1 MRPVAHPRP
10 LGWKAEC
17 IETLRLSGPLAAANL
32 LQMLTYAVDVM
43 FIARLG
49 ARELAAS
56 SLAIAVFAIMLSAL
70 SGLMSA
76 LSPIAAAELGARA
89 PALRPIR
96 RTVRMSLWLAVGVSA
111 LGIFLCSQAEAIML
125 ATGQD
130 PAIAALADRY
140 LAILMWSILP
150 MAMAMALRNFVSTLG
165 RPLYATMI
173 TALAVVVNALAN
185 YALIFGNFGAPALG
199 LEGAAIATVISTTTV
214 LFAYILAIRID
225 PRLHR
230 YHIFGF
236 FWRPDWQRLSEL
248 LRIGIPIAFTVMAE
262 GGVFAAAAFLMGL
275 FGPEQLAA
283 HTLAIQLAALAF
295 MIPAGVSQAATIRVG
310 YFFGAR
316 EPEGIRQAGW
326 SAIAIGTCF
335 MAFSA
340 SVMVMAPDLL
350 FGLYLDTGNPAS
362 AAVLGFALNYVVICA
377 AFQLFDGLQVV
388 CVGVLRGLKDTRVP
402 MWIAIFSYWVPGFGL
417 AAGLGLGTPLADI
430 GAWIGLAAG
439 LTCAALLLLT
449 RWHRREALGL
459 TARAALGA

>member
-1 MRPVAHPRP
+1 MRPVAHPAP

-17 IETLRLSGPLAAANL
+17 FETLRLAGPLALANL

-49 ARELAAS
+49 AKELAAS
-56 SLAIAVFAIMLSAL
+56 SLAIAVFTIMLSAL

-96 RTVRMSLWLAVGVSA
+96 RTVRMSLWLATGVSA
-111 LGIFLCSQAEAIML
+111 LGMLLCTQAGAIML

-130 PAIAALADRY
+130 PEISALADNY

-150 MAMAMALRNFVSTLG
+150 MALAMVLRNFVSTLG

-173 TALAVVVNALAN
+173 TALAVVVNAIAN
-185 YALIFGNFGAPALG
+185 YALVFGNLGAPALG
-199 LEGAAIATVISTTTV
+199 LQGAAIATVISTTTV
-214 LFAYILAIRID
+214 LLAYIMAIRLD
-225 PRLHR
+225 ARLHR

-236 FWRPDWQRLSEL
+236 FWRPDWQRLAEL

-295 MIPAGVSQAATIRVG
+295 MIPSGVSQAATIRVG
-310 YFFGAR
+310 YFLGAG

-335 MAFSA
+335 MALSA
-340 SVMVMAPDLL
+340 SMMVLAPDML
-350 FGLYLDTGNPAS
+350 FGLYFDTDNPDN
-362 AAVLGFALNYVVICA
+362 AAVFAFALNYVVICA

-388 CVGVLRGLKDTRVP
+388 CVGVLRGLKDTRMP

-417 AAGLGLGTPLADI
+417 AAGLGFATRLADI
-430 GAWIGLAAG
+430 GVWIGLAAG
-439 LTCAALLLLT
+439 LVSASALLLQ

-459 TARAALGA
+459 LQNR